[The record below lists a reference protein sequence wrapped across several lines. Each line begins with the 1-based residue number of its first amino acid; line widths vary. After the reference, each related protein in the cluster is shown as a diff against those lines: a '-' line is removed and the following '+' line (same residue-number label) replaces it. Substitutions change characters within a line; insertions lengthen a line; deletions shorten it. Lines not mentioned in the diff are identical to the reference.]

1 MTERTLTIDDLD
13 AFFAKSP
20 AVTKPKAAKPKSSPV
35 APPEPKYWI
44 PEAVVLWESS
54 YQCQCGNCA
63 PATPELFVREHM
75 GRTKRLRAIRS
86 PNQYSNLPRYM
97 EQAEPTL
104 IHTCPACFAG
114 ASEYVVQQLPLP
126 FPEDLEEFKRGVT
139 AAIVEAFEMLEL
151 RKTLEEFQSVPP
163 AERASH
169 RRSREFAWPGYQ
181 FQPDETEFERGSRHS
196 VYIHSCSSD
205 EGPALPYCYHEDR
218 S

>member
-20 AVTKPKAAKPKSSPV
+20 AVAKAKPTKPKLAPV

-54 YQCQCGNCA
+54 YQCQCGNTA
-63 PATPELFVREHM
+63 PATPELFVKERM
-75 GRTKRLRAIRS
+75 GRAKRLRAIRS
-86 PNQYSNLPRYM
+86 PNQYSNLPRFL

-114 ASEYVVQQLPLP
+114 GAEYVECQLPLP
-126 FPEDLEEFKRGVT
+126 FPEDLAEFKRGVT

-151 RKTLEEFQSVPP
+151 RKTLDEFNSVPP
-163 AERASH
+163 AERATH
-169 RRSREFAWPGYQ
+169 RRESAWPGYQ
-181 FQPDETEFERGSRHS
+181 FQPDEIAFERGSRHS

-205 EGPALPYCYHEDR
+205 EGPALPFCYHEDR